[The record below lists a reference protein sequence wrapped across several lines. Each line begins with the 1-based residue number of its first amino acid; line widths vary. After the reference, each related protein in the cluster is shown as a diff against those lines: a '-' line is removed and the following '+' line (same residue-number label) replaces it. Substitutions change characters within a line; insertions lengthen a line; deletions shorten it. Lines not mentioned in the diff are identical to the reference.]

1 MASSLNQ
8 DKWIGFMLAV
18 SSSAAIGT
26 SFIITKKG
34 LMSAAEDSDGLAS
47 DRLSYLGNP
56 IWWAG
61 MATMVV
67 GEVANFIAY
76 TFAPPILVTPLGA
89 LSVLVG
95 AVLASFILKERLG
108 RLGIL
113 GCALCLIGTIVI
125 VVNAPEDKEIETV
138 DEILSYAMRAPFLT
152 YCVFVAAF
160 SIFLIVR
167 VVPRYGHQTPVIY
180 LSICSLVG
188 SISVMSV
195 KAFGVALRL
204 TFNGHNQLTHLSTY
218 CFGLM
223 VVLCILIQMNYF
235 NRALDQFSTNVVN
248 PIYYVMFTTSTI
260 FASVLLFQ
268 GFNTSTAPVISLLG
282 GFLVTFIGVYLLNIN
297 QQSDDPSM
305 NLPSSLESG
314 TRANYERLSHSHGAH
329 QEAPDAFIF
338 DQSEHDQDFAPH
350 QQQQSYPLA
359 QFHDKLNAN
368 PPELTSSTNHA

>member
-1 MASSLNQ
+1 MASLTQ
-8 DKWIGFMLAV
+8 DKWIGLMLAV
-18 SSSAAIGT
+18 SSSVAIGT

-34 LMSAAEDSDGLAS
+34 LISATEQTSGSASEHLA
-47 DRLSYLGNP
+47 YLANP

-61 MATMVV
+61 MSTMVV

-76 TFAPPILVTPLGA
+76 MFAPPIMVTPLGA

-95 AVLASFILKERLG
+95 AVLASVVLKERLG
-108 RLGIL
+108 RLGII
-113 GCALCLIGTIVI
+113 GCALCLIGTVVI
-125 VVNAPEDKEIETV
+125 IVNAPEDREIETV

-160 SIFLIVR
+160 ATFMVWR
-167 VVPRYGHQTPVIY
+167 VVPLYGTATPLVY

-195 KAFGVALRL
+195 KALGVALRL

-223 VVLCILIQMNYF
+223 VVLCILVQMNYF

-260 FASVLLFQ
+260 LASVLLFQ
-268 GFNTSTAPVISLLG
+268 GFHTTEAAAVSLLG
-282 GFLVTFIGVYLLNIN
+282 GFVTTFLGVYLLNMN
-297 QQSDDPSM
+297 YQSGGAPSHTDYEQVRSDHDVEPVFEHDADDPV
-305 NLPSSLESG
+305 
-314 TRANYERLSHSHGAH
+314 
-329 QEAPDAFIF
+329 
-338 DQSEHDQDFAPH
+338 
-350 QQQQSYPLA
+350 PLA
-359 QFHDKLNAN
+359 PMPRDVSQM
-368 PPELTSSTNHA
+368 